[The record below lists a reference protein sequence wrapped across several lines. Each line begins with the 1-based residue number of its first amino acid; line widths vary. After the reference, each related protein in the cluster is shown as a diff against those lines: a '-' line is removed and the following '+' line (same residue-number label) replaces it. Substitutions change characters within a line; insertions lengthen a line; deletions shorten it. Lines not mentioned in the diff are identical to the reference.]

1 VTTLTLRGERP
12 GTRRRRARR
21 SGSGS
26 HLWDATLLTKA
37 GLALAIILSAFPIYY
52 MIIIATRTNSDAVD
66 VPPPLLPGGNLGENI
81 RRVLA
86 DPDAQFTTGLLN
98 SAIVASTVTVS
109 VVIIS
114 TLAGFAFARLHFRG
128 NRVLLLTILLTMMV
142 PLQQMGVVPLYRLMV
157 ELEWTGQL
165 QAVILPYL
173 LNAFGVFL
181 MTQYTEQAVPA
192 ELVEAARVDGA
203 STLRIWWNIILP
215 AVRPGMAVLGI
226 NTFMLIWNDF
236 MWPLIVLAGN
246 PTVQVA
252 IRNLN
257 AQHSTDY
264 VMIFTGTTLSV
275 IPLIIVFLV
284 FGRQII
290 GGLMEGA
297 VKA

>member
-1 VTTLTLRGERP
+1 MTTLTVRQN
-12 GTRRRRARR
+12 RRKRTSRNG
-21 SGSGS
+21 GSGS
-26 HLWDATLLTKA
+26 SMWDATLLTKVML
-37 GLALAIILSAFPIYY
+37 GFTIILSAFPIYW
-52 MIIIATRTNSDAVD
+52 MIIIASRTNSDAVD
-66 VPPPLLPGGNLGENI
+66 TPPPLLPGGNLGENI

-86 DPDAQFTTGLLN
+86 DEDAQFITGLVN

-114 TLAGFAFARLHFRG
+114 TMAGFAFARLHFKG
-128 NRVLLLTILLTMMV
+128 HKILLLAILMTMMV
-142 PLQQMGVVPLYRLMV
+142 PLQQMGIVPLYRLMV

-203 STLRIWWNIILP
+203 STLRIWWNIVLP

-275 IPLIIVFLV
+275 IPLILVFIL